1 MKGAPRE
8 LARTTYWLRT
18 VLEGFLPVE
27 RTAHSRLLDIGS
39 ADGRIAHFW
48 VDKGGLATYCHYELD
63 ACRQVAALYGIPL
76 RRHQNEGLP
85 EDGCWLRG
93 VGETGLEVAFTD
105 LAPAGPYTLAT
116 FDTRAY
122 EATYALEMVGHIAAG
137 LEHSGWLLSVID
149 EKISTSSWQD
159 RLNAWFEEVE
169 VITSLSPRARG
180 LSFFLA
186 RRPLQDQ
193 KPSVEYYSWQATFKN
208 QTYDFR
214 GAPGVFSPKALD
226 SGTAF
231 MLDVMD
237 ISPQERCLDLGCGTG
252 AVAVV
257 LSQEARVPMVAVDNN
272 ARALRLATEN
282 CQNNRADSVKIYP
295 SDGFTDIESTE
306 MFDVIACNPPY
317 HTDFSVARRFI
328 EGSFL
333 RLREGGRLYLVVKRT
348 DWYARKLKSLFGGCR
363 RFTNDD
369 GYTVFVAE
377 RQSVPKR
384 PKVPS
389 VGTRKHQK
397 RLEKTSRRKRG
408 RQR

>member
-1 MKGAPRE
+1 MKRVRLE
-8 LARTTYWLRT
+8 LARTTYWLEV
-18 VLEGFLPVE
+18 VLEGFLSKGRV
-27 RTAHSRLLDIGS
+27 ANSRLLDIGS
-39 ADGRIAHFW
+39 ADGHIASSW

-63 ACRQVAALYGIPL
+63 ACRQAAALSDIPL
-76 RRHQNEGLP
+76 RRTQSEGFP
-85 EDGCWLRG
+85 EDGFWLRG
-93 VGETGLEVAFTD
+93 AGETGLEVAFTD
-105 LAPAGPYTLAT
+105 LPPAGPYTLAT

-122 EATYALEMVGHIAAG
+122 ETAYALEMVGHIAAV

-149 EKISTSSWQD
+149 EKISKSSWQD
-159 RLNAWFEEVE
+159 RLNTWFEDVE
-169 VITSLSPRARG
+169 PIHPASSRARG
-180 LSFFLA
+180 LSFFLS

-208 QTYDFR
+208 QIFDFR

-226 SGTAF
+226 PGTAF

-252 AVAVV
+252 AVAVMIR
-257 LSQEARVPMVAVDNN
+257 QGFRVAAVAVDHN
-272 ARALRLATEN
+272 ARALRLAAEN
-282 CQNNRADSVKIYP
+282 CQHNQADSVKIYP
-295 SDGFTDIESTE
+295 SDGFTDIEPTE

-348 DWYARKLKSLFGGCR
+348 DWYERKLTSLFGGCR
-363 RFTNDD
+363 RFTNND
-369 GYTVFVAE
+369 GYTVFVAQ
-377 RQSVPKR
+377 RQSGSKR
-384 PKVPS
+384 QRASS

-397 RLEKTSRRKRG
+397 RLEQTRRRKQG
-408 RQR
+408 RKR